1 MLGPLTYLDV
11 AVLAIASF
19 SGLLALYRGLTRE
32 ILSIV
37 SWGVAAG
44 AGLYFWLNHEAVAR
58 EMAQQIHAPVLFAQ
72 IGISFAIFLIV
83 LVVVHLV
90 TLRISDTILD
100 SRIGM
105 IDRILGCAFGVVR
118 GFAIVLILYMFYAY
132 FFPAEKQHEWV
143 RKAMARNL
151 LENAGASVQPALQA
165 VIERLRTRSED
176 QQQGILRRPQEREF
190 ALLYPPGIVRVPH
203 GASNEPAARIGLGDK
218 DVAYVEARGG
228 LYGGQA

>member
-1 MLGPLTYLDV
+1 MIGPLTYLDF
-11 AVLAIASF
+11 AVLAIASL

-58 EMAQQIHAPVLFAQ
+58 EMAQQMHAPVLFAQ
-72 IGISFAIFLIV
+72 VGISFVIFLIV

-100 SRIGM
+100 SRVGM
-105 IDRILGCAFGVVR
+105 IDRILGGAFGVVR
-118 GFAIVLILYMFYAY
+118 GFAIVLVLYMFYSY

-143 RKAMARNL
+143 RKAMARSF

-165 VIERLRTRSED
+165 LIERLRTRSED
-176 QQQGILRRPQEREF
+176 QQQGSLRAPKERVL
-190 ALLYPPGIVRVPH
+190 ARSYLQGIVPLPH
-203 GASNEPAARIGLGDK
+203 GRWGEPAADRSVLGT
-218 DVAYVEARGG
+218 
-228 LYGGQA
+228 

>member
-1 MLGPLTYLDV
+1 MIGPLTYLDV
-11 AVLAIASF
+11 AVLAIASL

-32 ILSIV
+32 ILSIL

-44 AGLYFWLNHEAVAR
+44 AGLYFWLNHETIAK

-72 IGISFAIFLIV
+72 IGISFMIFLIV

-105 IDRILGCAFGVVR
+105 IDRILGGAFGVVR

-132 FFPAEKQHEWV
+132 FFPTDKQHEWV
-143 RKAMARNL
+143 RKAVARNL
-151 LENAGASVQPALQA
+151 LENAGASVQPALQGL
-165 VIERLRTRSED
+165 IESLRTRSED
-176 QQQGILRRPQEREF
+176 QQQGLLLPPNGHDG
-190 ALLYPPGIVRVPH
+190 ALSDLLGVVYASH
-203 GASNEPAARIGLGDK
+203 GARGEPIACEPARA
-218 DVAYVEARGG
+218 
-228 LYGGQA
+228 

>member
-1 MLGPLTYLDV
+1 MIGPLTYLDV
-11 AVLAIASF
+11 AVLAIASL

-32 ILSIV
+32 ILSIL

-44 AGLYFWLNHEAVAR
+44 AGLYFWLNHETIAK

-72 IGISFAIFLIV
+72 IGISFMIFLIV

-105 IDRILGCAFGVVR
+105 IDRILGGAFGVVR

-132 FFPAEKQHEWV
+132 FFPTDKQHEWV
-143 RKAMARNL
+143 RKAVARNL

-165 VIERLRTRSED
+165 LIERLRTRSED
-176 QQQGILRRPQEREF
+176 QQQGLLLPPNGHDV
-190 ALLYPPGIVRVPH
+190 ALLHFLGVVYASH
-203 GASNEPAARIGLGDK
+203 GAGGEPVAREPAWA
-218 DVAYVEARGG
+218 
-228 LYGGQA
+228 

>member
-1 MLGPLTYLDV
+1 MIGPLTYLDV
-11 AVLAIASF
+11 AVLAIASL

-32 ILSIV
+32 ILSIL

-44 AGLYFWLNHEAVAR
+44 AGLYFWLNHETIAK

-72 IGISFAIFLIV
+72 IGISFMIFLMV

-105 IDRILGCAFGVVR
+105 IDRILGGAFGVVR

-132 FFPAEKQHEWV
+132 FFPTDKQHEWV
-143 RKAMARNL
+143 RKAVARNL

-165 VIERLRTRSED
+165 LIERLRTRSED
-176 QQQGILRRPQEREF
+176 QQQGLLLPPNGHDV
-190 ALLYPPGIVRVPH
+190 ALLQFLGVVYASH
-203 GASNEPAARIGLGDK
+203 GAGGEPVAREPAWA
-218 DVAYVEARGG
+218 
-228 LYGGQA
+228 

>member
-1 MLGPLTYLDV
+1 MIGPLTYLDV

-72 IGISFAIFLIV
+72 IGISFIIFLIV

-100 SRIGM
+100 SRIGI

-118 GFAIVLILYMFYAY
+118 GFAIVLILYMFYVN
-132 FFPAEKQHEWV
+132 FVPAEKQYDFV
-143 RKAMARNL
+143 RNAMARNL
-151 LENAGASVQPALQA
+151 LESTSKSVEAALPAFM
-165 VIERLRTRSED
+165 ERLRHRSED
-176 QQQGILRRPQEREF
+176 QQQGSLRAPRDRET
-190 ALLYPPGIVRVPH
+190 AEATV
-203 GASNEPAARIGLGDK
+203 
-218 DVAYVEARGG
+218 VEAWGG
-228 LYGGQA
+228 LYGGRA

>member
-1 MLGPLTYLDV
+1 MIGPLTYLDV
-11 AVLAIASF
+11 AVLAIASL

-32 ILSIV
+32 ILSIL

-44 AGLYFWLNHEAVAR
+44 AGLYFWLNHETIAK

-72 IGISFAIFLIV
+72 IGISFMIFLIV

-105 IDRILGCAFGVVR
+105 IDRILGGAFGVVR

-132 FFPAEKQHEWV
+132 FFPTDKQHEWV
-143 RKAMARNL
+143 RKAVARNL
-151 LENAGASVQPALQA
+151 LENAGASVQPALQGL
-165 VIERLRTRSED
+165 IESLRTRSED
-176 QQQGILRRPQEREF
+176 QQQG
-190 ALLYPPGIVRVPH
+190 LLLPPH
-203 GASNEPAARIGLGDK
+203 GDDGALSDLLGVVYASHGAGGEPIAREPARA
-218 DVAYVEARGG
+218 
-228 LYGGQA
+228 